1 MVTTICYG
9 KEDKWETREEAM
21 KYFTECACWSEGS
34 EKERYM
40 NIILDLLNG
49 ETVATDGVD

>member
-1 MVTTICYG
+1 MVKTICYG
-9 KEDKWETREEAM
+9 KEKVFETREEAVRF
-21 KYFTECACWSEGS
+21 YSECACWSEGS